1 VLTLFIRLLQSEE
14 DVQDLL
20 FYTLYGSF
28 AKLETFMG
36 FAQKRGVKFIKLQQ
50 LFALLFHKKE
60 RGVNFIKLQ
69 LVYALLRSLPLTKH
83 LRFSDR

>member
-1 VLTLFIRLLQSEE
+1 VLPLFIRLLQSEE

-36 FAQKRGVKFIKLQQ
+36 FAQKRGVKFIKLQ

-60 RGVNFIKLQ
+60 RGVNFIKVQ
-69 LVYALLRSLPLTKH
+69 LVYRPTQATSSYKASQV
-83 LRFSDR
+83 F